1 MCDAMQFTGKRDKI
15 FTADFV
21 KKKSGKFI
29 RPRRHKTSSN
39 QNAIFI
45 GYDTLDLMFFE
56 YAYETRTPN
65 LYDHT
70 GLLGLTIMK
79 LSSVSFVFVLLK
91 CPIRALHPIKH
102 PIRTLHLIKHPIRTL
117 NPIKHPIRTLHPIK
131 HPIRTLH
138 PIKHPIRALHPIK
151 HPIRTWHPI
160 KHPIRTLHPIKHPI
174 RTLHP
179 ICIAFWLKVCG
190 LWVPNFIL
198 ERVL

>member
-1 MCDAMQFTGKRDKI
+1 VTKSLQLISLKE
-15 FTADFV
+15 
-21 KKKSGKFI
+21 KSGKFI

-45 GYDTLDLMFFE
+45 GYDALDLMFFE
-56 YAYETRTPN
+56 YRTPN

-79 LSSVSFVFVLLK
+79 LSSTSFVFVLLK
-91 CPIRALHPIKH
+91 CPIRTLHPIKH
-102 PIRTLHLIKHPIRTL
+102 PIRTLH
-117 NPIKHPIRTLHPIK
+117 PIKHPIRTLHPIK

-160 KHPIRTLHPIKHPI
+160 KHPIRTLHPI
-174 RTLHP
+174 
-179 ICIAFWLKVCG
+179 CIAF
-190 LWVPNFIL
+190 
-198 ERVL
+198 

>member
-79 LSSVSFVFVLLK
+79 LSSMSFVFVLLK

-102 PIRTLHLIKHPIRTL
+102 LIKHPIRTL
-117 NPIKHPIRTLHPIK
+117 HPIKHPIRTLHPIK

-160 KHPIRTLHPIKHPI
+160 RHPIRKTKGSK
-174 RTLHP
+174 RD
-179 ICIAFWLKVCG
+179 
-190 LWVPNFIL
+190 N
-198 ERVL
+198 

>member
-1 MCDAMQFTGKRDKI
+1 MTQCNLQENMT
-15 FTADFV
+15 
-21 KKKSGKFI
+21 KSLQLISLRKNRGKFI

-102 PIRTLHLIKHPIRTL
+102 PIRT
-117 NPIKHPIRTLHPIK
+117 
-131 HPIRTLH
+131 
-138 PIKHPIRALHPIK
+138 
-151 HPIRTWHPI
+151 W
-160 KHPIRTLHPIKHPI
+160 HPIKHPI

>member
-65 LYDHT
+65 LYDHS
-70 GLLGLTIMK
+70 LMNFPDFFLTKSAVKI
-79 LSSVSFVFVLLK
+79 LSRFPV
-91 CPIRALHPIKH
+91 
-102 PIRTLHLIKHPIRTL
+102 
-117 NPIKHPIRTLHPIK
+117 N
-131 HPIRTLH
+131 
-138 PIKHPIRALHPIK
+138 
-151 HPIRTWHPI
+151 
-160 KHPIRTLHPIKHPI
+160 
-174 RTLHP
+174 
-179 ICIAFWLKVCG
+179 CIASH
-190 LWVPNFIL
+190 I
-198 ERVL
+198 RHTI